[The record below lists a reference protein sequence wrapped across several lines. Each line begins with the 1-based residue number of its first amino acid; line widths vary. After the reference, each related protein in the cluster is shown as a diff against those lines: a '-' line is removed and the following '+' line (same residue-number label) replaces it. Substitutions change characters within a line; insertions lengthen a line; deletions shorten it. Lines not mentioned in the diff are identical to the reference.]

1 MVFLTLI
8 CPGCQKSTVI
18 DDDDEDSYCM
28 HCGTRFDRQAVESAS
43 ELDPVIGAAL
53 QMSGALGEPYELADY
68 SGEPWYQ
75 GLDGIE
81 SMLSEGDSEAA
92 AEAVAKLLDEN
103 PESAEDIETCVRDR
117 ITGWVVDCIV
127 DGEPYI
133 GGIADIAR
141 VVEEYGE
148 DSGPNILVASM
159 FYALT
164 QTPEIMRVP
173 EDAGVMAESL
183 FNLLMEYPQVEPDIR
198 EQLEMCTDFMHV
210 SGLMIDAA
218 DAMGGDDQ
226 VIEDVR
232 QWIYRLQ
239 DFVRL
244 FGDAIYDAA
253 EVGDERLDRLTE
265 VWTENDISTIGCNV
279 SDIADRYLD
288 EEIDDDGARSEVK
301 AVLDDYL
308 SIVE

>member
-53 QMSGALGEPYELADY
+53 QMSGALGEPYEPADY

-127 DGEPYI
+127 DVHTHP
-133 GGIADIAR
+133 
-141 VVEEYGE
+141 
-148 DSGPNILVASM
+148 
-159 FYALT
+159 F
-164 QTPEIMRVP
+164 TPR
-173 EDAGVMAESL
+173 GVFSS
-183 FNLLMEYPQVEPDIR
+183 
-198 EQLEMCTDFMHV
+198 TDN
-210 SGLMIDAA
+210 A
-218 DAMGGDDQ
+218 
-226 VIEDVR
+226 
-232 QWIYRLQ
+232 
-239 DFVRL
+239 
-244 FGDAIYDAA
+244 
-253 EVGDERLDRLTE
+253 
-265 VWTENDISTIGCNV
+265 
-279 SDIADRYLD
+279 D
-288 EEIDDDGARSEVK
+288 EESFCRCLRLWKDGFCAFRNHR
-301 AVLDDYL
+301 ACC
-308 SIVE
+308 

>member
-53 QMSGALGEPYELADY
+53 QMSGALGEPYEPVDY

-210 SGLMIDAA
+210 SGLMIDDRGRQAVDLQAA
-218 DAMGGDDQ
+218 GLREAVRGRNLRCGRGGGRAPGQ
-226 VIEDVR
+226 AHR
-232 QWIYRLQ
+232 
-239 DFVRL
+239 
-244 FGDAIYDAA
+244 G
-253 EVGDERLDRLTE
+253 LDRERHLDHRMQRLRHRGQ
-265 VWTENDISTIGCNV
+265 VPGRG
-279 SDIADRYLD
+279 DRRRRCQVRGQGGPGRLPVHHRMTD
-288 EEIDDDGARSEVK
+288 RGG
-301 AVLDDYL
+301 
-308 SIVE
+308 